1 MRNQML
7 TKQTVKFTKS
17 LQNKKFRRLYN
28 QFIIEGEKSV
38 AEVLSADLKIEKL
51 LLTPYFYAKY
61 KTVLEPFA
69 AVIEMAGDNELDTI
83 GSLQTNDSAIA
94 VCSMT
99 EHELPQHIEGE
110 WVIVLD
116 NINDPGNLG
125 TIIRIADWYGITKIV
140 CSEDT
145 ADFYNPKVINA
156 SKGSFLRV
164 TVHYTDLAAFLKQQR
179 VSVYGA
185 DLHGENIHTAS
196 FKKEGILVMGNEAH
210 GISANVKAC
219 ISSMLTIPKF
229 GQAES
234 LNVGIATAIC
244 CDRIKS
250 AQSA

>member
-1 MRNQML
+1 ML

-38 AEVLSADLKIEKL
+38 LEVLSSDFKIEKL
-51 LLTPYFYAKY
+51 LVTSYFHTKY
-61 KTVLEPFA
+61 KQLLAPFSA
-69 AVIEMAGDNELDTI
+69 LIELAGDMELDTI
-83 GSLQTNDSAIA
+83 GSLQSNDAAIA
-94 VCSMT
+94 VCVEKDVT
-99 EHELPQHIEGE
+99 LPESIKGE
-110 WVIVLD
+110 WVIALD

-125 TIIRIADWYGITKIV
+125 TIIRIADWYGITKII

-164 TVHYTDLAAFLKQQR
+164 QVHYTDLPVFLKQQS

-185 DLHGENIHTAS
+185 DLHGENIHTAV
-196 FKKEGILVMGNEAH
+196 FEKEGILVMGNEAH
-210 GISANVKAC
+210 GISGEVKAC
-219 ISSMLTIPKF
+219 ITQMVTIPKF

-250 AQSA
+250 VQSA

>member
-1 MRNQML
+1 ML
-7 TKQTVKFTKS
+7 TKQIVKFTKS

-38 AEVLSADLKIEKL
+38 AEVLSSDLKIEKL
-51 LLTPYFYAKY
+51 LLTAYFYTKY
-61 KTVLEPFA
+61 KKALAPFA
-69 AVIEMAGDNELDTI
+69 AVIEMAGDNELDSI
-83 GSLQTNDSAIA
+83 GSLQSNDSAIA
-94 VCSMT
+94 ICGIT
-99 EHELPQHIEGE
+99 EAVLPQDIENE
-110 WVIVLD
+110 WIIVLD

-164 TVHYTDLAAFLKQQR
+164 TVHYTDLPAFLKKQQ
-179 VSVYGA
+179 VPVYGA
-185 DLHGENIHTAS
+185 DLNGENIHTAS
-196 FKKEGILVMGNEAH
+196 FKQEGILVMGNEAH
-210 GISANVKAC
+210 GISAAVKAC
-219 ISSMLTIPKF
+219 ITQMITIPRF

-250 AQSA
+250 AQSV

>member
-1 MRNQML
+1 ML

-38 AEVLSADLKIEKL
+38 LEVLSSDFKIQKL
-51 LLTPYFYAKY
+51 LVTSYFHAKY
-61 KTVLEPFA
+61 KELLAPFSGI
-69 AVIEMAGDNELDTI
+69 IELAGDTELDSI
-83 GSLQTNDSAIA
+83 GSLQSNDAAIA
-94 VCSMT
+94 VCAVN
-99 EHELPQHIEGE
+99 EVLLPETIKGE
-110 WVIVLD
+110 WVIALD

-125 TIIRIADWYGITKIV
+125 TIIRIADWYGISKII

-164 TVHYTDLAAFLKQQR
+164 KVHYTDLSAFLKQQR

-196 FKKEGILVMGNEAH
+196 FKEEGILVMGNEAH
-210 GISANVKAC
+210 GISEGVKAC
-219 ISSMLTIPKF
+219 ITQMLTIPRF

-250 AQSA
+250 AQSV

>member
-1 MRNQML
+1 ML

-38 AEVLSADLKIEKL
+38 LEVLSSDVKIEKL
-51 LLTPYFYAKY
+51 LVTSYFHTKY
-61 KTVLEPFA
+61 KQVLAPFSGL
-69 AVIEMAGDNELDTI
+69 IELAGDTELDSI
-83 GSLQTNDSAIA
+83 GSLQSNDAAIA
-94 VCSMT
+94 VCVVNEVVMPHT
-99 EHELPQHIEGE
+99 IEGE
-110 WVIVLD
+110 WVIALD

-125 TIIRIADWYGITKIV
+125 TIIRIADWYGITKII

-164 TVHYTDLAAFLKQQR
+164 QVHYTDLPAFLKRQHIA
-179 VSVYGA
+179 VFGA

-196 FKKEGILVMGNEAH
+196 FQKAGILVMGNEAH
-210 GISANVKAC
+210 GISESVKAC
-219 ISSMLTIPKF
+219 ITHMLTIPRF

-250 AQSA
+250 AQLV